1 MASKKLYRS
10 YKNKMICGVCG
21 GIGEYLGVDPTVI
34 RILAVILACAGTAG
48 IVAYI
53 VGAIIIPPEPWS

>member
-1 MASKKLYRS
+1 
-10 YKNKMICGVCG
+10 MICGVCG